1 MTDAV
6 IRAFQAVDQVE
17 TKALIEAG
25 LKERFDPYL
34 EDYNLDLNDLERH
47 LLTMFVAI
55 VDDQIAA
62 CGGLT
67 LASETTIRITRMS
80 TKLEFRG
87 RGLAKLILERLIFEA
102 RDRGFSRVLLE
113 TNSDWS
119 DAVRLYKRAGFRAFR
134 NFFFDATLE
143 LTEFELR
150 FKP

>member
-1 MTDAV
+1 MTDVV

-34 EDYNLDLNDLERH
+34 EDYNLDLNDLERYH
-47 LLTMFVAI
+47 LTMFVAI

-67 LASETTIRITRMS
+67 LASETTVRITRMS

-87 RGLAKLILERLIFEA
+87 RGLAKLIFEA
-102 RDRGFSRVLLE
+102 QDRGFSRLKIVVFRVCCSKQTRIGQMRYGC
-113 TNSDWS
+113 TNG
-119 DAVRLYKRAGFRAFR
+119 LAFAR
-134 NFFFDATLE
+134 FAISFSTL
-143 LTEFELR
+143 
-150 FKP
+150 PSS

>member
-1 MTDAV
+1 MTDVV

-34 EDYNLDLNDLERH
+34 EDYNLDLNDLERYH
-47 LLTMFVAI
+47 LTMFVAI

-67 LASETTIRITRMS
+67 LASETTVRITRMS

-102 RDRGFSRVLLE
+102 QDRGFSRLKIVVFRVCCSKQTRIGQMRYGC
-113 TNSDWS
+113 TNG
-119 DAVRLYKRAGFRAFR
+119 LAFAR
-134 NFFFDATLE
+134 FAISFSTL
-143 LTEFELR
+143 
-150 FKP
+150 PSS